1 MLTLQNVTKVF
12 FKDKPNEIIALD
24 SFSLTMHQGEFITVV
39 GANGSGKSTLLNV
52 ISGNEIIDD
61 GKLLL
66 NEKSIETLPDYK
78 RSKWIARVFQ
88 NPLQGT
94 ASELSILDNFRLA
107 SLRGKSKTL
116 KIGIDD
122 EFKSHV
128 KEHLLLLGMGL
139 ENKINQPMGIL
150 SGGQRQALTMLM
162 TVMSDVK
169 VLLLDEPTAAL
180 DPRSAAKVMEL
191 ADQLINEYR
200 LTVVFITHNMKEAT
214 IYGDRLIQLS
224 HGKLKRDLGKDEK
237 RELKPQDLYEWFNE
251 D

>member
-1 MLTLQNVTKVF
+1 MLQNVTKVF
-12 FKDKPNEIIALD
+12 FKDKPNEINALD
-24 SFSLTMHQGEFITVV
+24 KFSLTIHQGEFLTVV

-52 ISGNEIIDD
+52 ISGCEMIDG

-66 NEKSIETLPDYK
+66 NEKSIETFPDYK

-107 SLRGKSKTL
+107 SLRGQSKTL
-116 KIGIDD
+116 KIGVD
-122 EFKSHV
+122 EKFKMHV
-128 KEHLLLLGMGL
+128 KEHLNLLGMGL
-139 ENKINQPMGIL
+139 ENKINQPMGAL

-162 TVMSDVK
+162 TVMSEVK

-180 DPRSAAKVMEL
+180 DPRSANKVMEL
-191 ADQLINEYR
+191 ADQLIQEYK

-214 IYGDRLIQLS
+214 IYGDRLIQMS
-224 HGKLKRDLGKDEK
+224 HGKLKRDLGKEEK
-237 RELKPQDLYEWFNE
+237 KQLKPQDLYEWFNE

>member
-1 MLTLQNVTKVF
+1 MLMLQNVTKVF
-12 FKDKPNEIIALD
+12 FKDKPNEISALD
-24 SFSLTMHQGEFITVV
+24 RFSLTLHQGEFLTVV

-52 ISGNEIIDD
+52 ISGNEMIDD

-66 NEKSIETLPDYK
+66 NEKSIETFPDYT

-107 SLRGKSKTL
+107 SLRGHAKTL
-116 KIGIDD
+116 KIGVD
-122 EFKSHV
+122 EKFKMRV

-139 ENKINQPMGIL
+139 ENKINQPMGVL

-162 TVMSDVK
+162 TVMSEVK

-180 DPRSAAKVMEL
+180 DPRSANKVMEL
-191 ADQLINEYR
+191 AAQLIQKYR
-200 LTVVFITHNMKEAT
+200 LTVVFITHNMKEAIT
-214 IYGDRLIQLS
+214 YGDRLIQMS
-224 HGKLKRDLGKDEK
+224 HGKLKRDLGKEEK
-237 RELKPQDLYEWFNE
+237 KQLKPQDLYEWFNE

>member
-1 MLTLQNVTKVF
+1 MLMLQNVTKVF
-12 FKDKPNEIIALD
+12 FKDKPNEISALD
-24 SFSLTMHQGEFITVV
+24 MFSLTLHQGEFLTVV

-52 ISGNEIIDD
+52 ISGSEMIDD

-66 NEKSIETLPDYK
+66 NEKSIETFPDYK

-107 SLRGKSKTL
+107 SLRGHGKTL
-116 KIGIDD
+116 KIGVD
-122 EFKSHV
+122 EKFKMRV
-128 KEHLLLLGMGL
+128 KEQLLLLGMGL
-139 ENKINQPMGIL
+139 ENKINQPMGVL

-162 TVMSDVK
+162 TVMSEVK

-180 DPRSAAKVMEL
+180 DPRSANKVMEL
-191 ADQLINEYR
+191 AARLIKEYK
-200 LTVVFITHNMKEAT
+200 LTVVFITHNMKEAIT
-214 IYGDRLIQLS
+214 YGDRLIQMS
-224 HGKLKRDLGKDEK
+224 HGKLKRDLGKEEK
-237 RELKPQDLYEWFNE
+237 KELKPQDLYEWFNE